1 MKLTIDIPD
10 VVCDREG
17 NRYEPTGDFRLPVT
31 GDKFFM
37 HGDHVGHAT
46 GDYTSLPCIILRPV
60 WTWPDAL
67 KGWGIAADRDGQLW
81 WHEKEAIL
89 DESEWDSDGEIFYIE
104 PAATMLG
111 FTPPTIHDWT
121 KPILNPRW
129 KGSADAH

>member
-1 MKLTIDIPD
+1 MKYEIELPD
-10 VVCDREG
+10 VLELGRV
-17 NRYEPTGDFRLPVT
+17 RYEPTGEFRNVKDGEVFLNSSGMCERSCHDLGFPR
-31 GDKFFM
+31 
-37 HGDHVGHAT
+37 
-46 GDYTSLPCIILRPV
+46 IILRPV

-81 WHEKEAIL
+81 WHETEAIL
-89 DESEWDSDGEIFYIE
+89 DESEWDSDGEIFDIE